1 MKNDLSSF
9 EINDDETIEYKL
21 ILIGDSSVGKTCLF
35 KKITSGIFL
44 GRNVSTVGIDRK
56 TLPFVCEFDEDG
68 KKVSKNVVINLTDTA
83 GQERYKSL
91 TQSYYKGS
99 NGVVLLYD
107 ITDRKSFDH
116 LKDWI
121 SKIRSSLTNYEEGKH
136 TIFLLGTK
144 IDLVN
149 ADPTRREVTVE
160 EAEKICKE
168 FDLEWGGECSSKDFS
183 DEKYKE
189 IFKEFVKKMYKKIG
203 YNIVMRQT
211 VSTLQTNK
219 VKKKNNCGC

>member
-1 MKNDLSSF
+1 MSNDLSNF
-9 EINDDETIEYKL
+9 EISDDEIIEYKL

-56 TLPFVCEFDEDG
+56 TLSFVYDFDENG

-83 GQERYKSL
+83 GQERYKSI

-99 NGVVLLYD
+99 NGVILLYD
-107 ITDRKSFDH
+107 ITDRKSFEH
-116 LKDWI
+116 LNEWI
-121 SKIRSSLTNYEEGKH
+121 SNVRNSVGNYEESNY

-144 IDLVN
+144 IDLVV
-149 ADPTRREVTVE
+149 DDEKRRQVTVE
-160 EAEKICKE
+160 EAKEKCQE

-183 DEKYKE
+183 EDDYKK
-189 IFKEFVKKMYKKIG
+189 IFKEFVKKIYDKIG
-203 YNIVMRQT
+203 YNVVMRQT
-211 VSTLQTNK
+211 ISTLTPGKNK
-219 VKKKNNCGC
+219 KRNCGC

>member
-1 MKNDLSSF
+1 MSNDLSNF
-9 EINDDETIEYKL
+9 EISDDEIIEYKL

-56 TLPFVCEFDEDG
+56 TLSFVYDFDENG

-83 GQERYKSL
+83 GQERYKSI

-99 NGVVLLYD
+99 NGVILLYD
-107 ITDRKSFDH
+107 ITDRTRFEH
-116 LKDWI
+116 LNEWI
-121 SKIRSSLTNYEEGKH
+121 SNVRNSVGNYEESNY

-144 IDLVN
+144 MDLVV
-149 ADPTRREVTVE
+149 DDEKRRQVTVE
-160 EAEKICKE
+160 EAKEKCQE

-183 DEKYKE
+183 EDDYKK
-189 IFKEFVKKMYKKIG
+189 IFKEFVKKIYDKIG
-203 YNIVMRQT
+203 YNVVMRQT
-211 VSTLQTNK
+211 ISTLTPGKNK
-219 VKKKNNCGC
+219 KRNCGC